1 MVYVRNLTKIVVAA
15 VFLLSALL
23 TGCNMIK
30 VNPEKDR
37 AQVAARVYDEVI
49 TKGEVM
55 DIYEAQRA
63 NYGLG
68 EDAEKDPELKEQ
80 AKKLK
85 ESILDGLIEKKVL
98 EHVAEEMNLSLTEEE
113 IKQIEDEAKAA
124 LQGLKDSLIE
134 QFKLEAQEDDSIDP
148 EKKAEETLE
157 TMLKQQGMDVD
168 AMVEQYRQSHINQ
181 KLSESVRSKVKVT
194 DDEVKKHYDETL
206 EKQKEEFTKD
216 PKAFENAESSG
227 KIILYQPAGF
237 IRVKHILFKISDE
250 DKKKIDELEEQKKTE
265 EAKEHREKVIEML
278 KVKADAILDEIESGV
293 DFDKLVET
301 AGEDPGMRDPRAKKN
316 GYLLGKDSDF
326 APEFK
331 EAALKLQEVGDMTG
345 PVVTD
350 FGVHIIKLVGKV
362 PEGPIPFDEVKE
374 SLQKELQDE
383 REDKAWKDAL
393 EQWKKEANIKKYMN
407 VF

>member
-1 MVYVRNLTKIVVAA
+1 MVYVRNLTKIVIAA

-23 TGCNMIK
+23 TGCNMVK

-49 TKGEVM
+49 TKGKVM
-55 DIYEAQRA
+55 DIYEAQRG

-68 EDAEKDPELKEQ
+68 EDAEKDPELKER
-80 AKKLK
+80 AKQLK
-85 ESILDGLIEKKVL
+85 ESILDGLIERKVL
-98 EHVAEEMNLSLTEEE
+98 EHVAEEMNLGLTEEE
-113 IKQIEDEAKAA
+113 IKQIEEEANAA

-134 QFKLEAQEDDSIDP
+134 QFRMEGEDDDAEL
-148 EKKAEETLE
+148 EKKAEETMQ

-168 AMVEQYRQSHINQ
+168 SMVEQYRQGHINQ

-194 DDEVKKHYDETL
+194 DDEVKKHYDDALKE
-206 EKQKEEFTKD
+206 QKDKFTKD
-216 PKAFENAESSG
+216 PKAFEKAESSG
-227 KIILYQPAGF
+227 EIILYQPAGF

-250 DKKKIDELEEQKKTE
+250 DQKKIDELEEEKKTE

-278 KVKADAILDEIESGV
+278 KVKADAILDEIEAGV

-301 AGEDPGMRDPRAKKN
+301 TGEDPGMRDPRVKKK
-316 GYLLGKDSDF
+316 GYLLGEDSDF

-331 EAALKLQEVGDMTG
+331 EAALKLQNVGDMTG
-345 PVVTD
+345 PVVTQ
-350 FGVHIIKLVGKV
+350 FGVHIIKLVEKV

-374 SLQKELQDE
+374 SLQKELQE
-383 REDKAWKDAL
+383 EKEDKAWNDAL

>member
-1 MVYVRNLTKIVVAA
+1 MRNLTKIVIAA

-23 TGCNMIK
+23 TGCNMVK

-49 TKGEVM
+49 TKGKVM
-55 DIYEAQRA
+55 DIYEAQRG

-68 EDAEKDPELKEQ
+68 EDAEKDPELKER
-80 AKKLK
+80 AKQLK
-85 ESILDGLIEKKVL
+85 ESILDGLIERKVL
-98 EHVAEEMNLSLTEEE
+98 EHVAEEMNLGLTEEE
-113 IKQIEDEAKAA
+113 IKQIEEEANAA

-134 QFKLEAQEDDSIDP
+134 QFRMEGEDDDAEL
-148 EKKAEETLE
+148 EKKAEETMQ

-168 AMVEQYRQSHINQ
+168 SMVEQYRQGHINQ

-194 DDEVKKHYDETL
+194 DDEVKKHYDDALKE
-206 EKQKEEFTKD
+206 QKDKFTKD
-216 PKAFENAESSG
+216 PKAFEKAESSG
-227 KIILYQPAGF
+227 EIILYQPAGF

-250 DKKKIDELEEQKKTE
+250 DQKKIDELEEEKKTE

-278 KVKADAILDEIESGV
+278 KVKADAILDEIEAGV

-301 AGEDPGMRDPRAKKN
+301 TGEDPGMRDPRVKKK
-316 GYLLGKDSDF
+316 GYLLGEDSDF

-331 EAALKLQEVGDMTG
+331 EAALKLQNVGDMTG
-345 PVVTD
+345 PVVTQ
-350 FGVHIIKLVGKV
+350 FGVHIIKLVEKV

-374 SLQKELQDE
+374 SLQKELQE
-383 REDKAWKDAL
+383 EKEDKAWNDAL